1 MVEKQS
7 KQLKEHTFD
16 LRQENNSNR
25 ACLTD
30 NRMRF
35 RKQSHLIDSI
45 NQCSQM
51 AASSG
56 GQPVIQRVV
65 TQVELDDEGKIMHV
79 IIRGRPSSI
88 FSGTMGDHTTAY
100 SLQTEALNLQLGGL
114 HLGEAIDALI
124 YLGDTLQ
131 ILPGIK
137 YLDKAQPDNKIVIKF
152 NEEYEAFGEAI
163 TGALEAGENQEL
175 CVSWIQIAI
184 NRYLSLRELVP
195 FSTVNTKLAGTDN
208 FGKGK
213 GEKKPLA
220 LLSMYQQDNNCGISS
235 EMLCVAIIKLFDFAA
250 ASHLSSAESIDEANI
265 YSSDLFVD
273 NFPQDGSL
281 IHVIWKQH
289 LMTIELLYP
298 EVYRCIEKDISGMFS
313 KHLNNAL
320 SFKLNT
326 ILGSVRSI
334 QKQTVSLLS
343 FLKCNLDQTTK
354 RDKRNQLDTL
364 VMVTGNQKKIIRIMA
379 QIARLNQSLDSE
391 DCVQTLQY
399 LEMWNQKVSTECHRY
414 RETMDRAYIN
424 DLYKKSMQKIEHP
437 SSRKVLLLIDQFLS
451 GNELQSPQMQEESVD
466 LNSEIE
472 IPPVM
477 DVEDIFPEFE
487 EEGVNPCSLISGS
500 SSLAIQ
506 LVLGELATGGFGIL
520 DMLSEGRPPS
530 PFSQTMGAHT
540 TAWIVHLDRIRKRV
554 IGCSIEEAYGNI
566 IALSEDVE
574 RKANQQVLFEEE
586 EEEEEQSFYSSLF
599 QTMNSYRAV
608 APSLLA
614 LQDFINALLTFYNFI
629 PGVTVDKA
637 NTKGRGEGT
646 YRNLLISFEQRR
658 QPRDRSLIRKA
669 LRSLFDGDQPSLMYE
684 WHKQYVREAYPYS
697 YAFAFCFSRAVDEG
711 PSAGQLGAI
720 TPDEQ
725 AELLA
730 TISSDVQM
738 EISEEEPNDLSE
750 MEEQESQARAQE
762 LEAMHPSID
771 IEITPNMT
779 EEEILYQME
788 MGGLRSNC
796 LIESIMEAAG
806 LQQNTLEIL
815 RIRMYLR
822 DQGIPYG
829 RLLAATPQLLDYLAN
844 VLGLV
849 GRGIIVFYNKE
860 SYIDR
865 TSIVGPNPI
874 LIVLENHHFRPLLQL
889 NLEQ

>member
-51 AASSG
+51 VASSG

-65 TQVELDDEGKIMHV
+65 TQVELDDEGNIIHV

-124 YLGDTLQ
+124 YFGNTLLD
-131 ILPGIK
+131 LPGME
-137 YLDKAQPDNKIVIKF
+137 YLNWEQPDNKIEIKF
-152 NEEYEAFGEAI
+152 NEEFNAFWEAI

-184 NRYLSLRELVP
+184 NRYISLRELVP

-220 LLSMYQQDNNCGISS
+220 LLSMYERDQDDGISS
-235 EMLCVAIIKLFDFAA
+235 DMLCRAVIKLFDFVA

-265 YSSDLFVD
+265 YSNGLFVD
-273 NFPQDGSL
+273 NYPLDGSL
-281 IHVIWKQH
+281 IYVIWQQH

-298 EVYRCIEKDISGMFS
+298 EVYDCIEEDISRMFLV
-313 KHLNNAL
+313 HLNNAL

-414 RETMDRAYIN
+414 REAMDRVYID
-424 DLYKKSMQKIEHP
+424 DLYRRSMQKIEHP
-437 SSRKVLLLIDQFLS
+437 ASRKVLLLIDQFLS
-451 GNELQSPQMQEESVD
+451 GALLQSSQMQEDFVRLD
-466 LNSEIE
+466 SEVAIQPIE
-472 IPPVM
+472 I
-477 DVEDIFPEFE
+477 DDSFPEFE
-487 EEGVNPCSLISGS
+487 EEGVNPRSLISGS

-574 RKANQQVLFEEE
+574 RKANQQVLFEE

-711 PSAGQLGAI
+711 SSAGQLGAI